1 MSLFNEIYS
10 DKKLSSRAKIVYMN
24 LQDRTNKDGIC
35 FPSLN
40 RIASDTSLSKRTVQ
54 RAIDD
59 LVKCGYLIK
68 EKRVR
73 ENNGDTSN
81 FYILQK

>member
-35 FPSLN
+35 FPDPVNKS
-40 RIASDTSLSKRTVQ
+40 V
-54 RAIDD
+54 
-59 LVKCGYLIK
+59 
-68 EKRVR
+68 
-73 ENNGDTSN
+73 
-81 FYILQK
+81 